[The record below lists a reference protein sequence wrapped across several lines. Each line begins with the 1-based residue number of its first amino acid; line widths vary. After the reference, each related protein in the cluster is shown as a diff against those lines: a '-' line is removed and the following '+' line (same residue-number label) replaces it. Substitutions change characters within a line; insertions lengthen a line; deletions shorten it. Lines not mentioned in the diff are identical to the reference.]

1 MTTEEML
8 EEVIQ
13 LSQKAYKKNSKG
25 SREWLKLQR
34 HEDVIIDGVT
44 FNYWR
49 EYAVYKVCEYLK
61 EKCPNSNVECFLEG
75 NNSYIK
81 LSVDDK
87 EQQELNNK
95 LFVLLKNFD
104 NSLQQIILYL

>member
-1 MTTEEML
+1 MTTEQML
-8 EEVIQ
+8 EDVIQ
-13 LSQKAYKKNSKG
+13 LSMKAYKKNSKG
-25 SREWLKLQR
+25 SKEWDKLNL
-34 HEDVIIDGVT
+34 HETVMIDNIP

-61 EKCPNSNVECFLEG
+61 EKCLNSSIECFLEG

-87 EQQELNNK
+87 EQQELNRK
-95 LFVLLKNFD
+95 MFVLLKSFRGK
-104 NSLQQIILYL
+104 

>member
-1 MTTEEML
+1 ML

-25 SREWLKLQR
+25 FREWLKLQR
-34 HEDVIIDGVT
+34 HETVFIDNIP

-61 EKCPNSNVECFLEG
+61 DKCPNSSVECFLEG

-87 EQQELNNK
+87 EQQELNRK
-95 LFVLLKNFD
+95 MFVLLKNFGGV
-104 NSLQQIILYL
+104 NGSKYNE

>member
-49 EYAVYKVCEYLK
+49 EYAIYKVCEYLK
-61 EKCPNSNVECFLEG
+61 EKCPNSSVECFLEG

-87 EQQELNNK
+87 EQQELNRK

-104 NSLQQIILYL
+104 NSL